1 MMQRKAML
9 YADDRIAIRLM
20 QMSDIRNILLA
31 EDDASA
37 SSEHYFQKQLNWQ
50 KDSESLALLAFFE
63 GQVAGYVFLFQK
75 CRWGGLRNL
84 GFPSI
89 VDLFVIKR
97 YRKNGVGTALL
108 NAAEDMAAQYNDKI
122 YLNVPLNSPHGAAQK
137 LYIKRGYVPDG
148 NGLYWD
154 PDNNGL
160 CNVCPADAL
169 CKNND
174 SLTLCLIKTLL

>member
-1 MMQRKAML
+1 MQRKAML

-50 KDSESLALLAFFE
+50 KDGESLALLAFFE

-122 YLNVPLNSPHGAAQK
+122 YLNVPINSAHGAAQK
-137 LYIKRGYVPDG
+137 LYVKRGYVPDG
-148 NGLYWD
+148 RGLYHD
-154 PDNNGL
+154 PNGNGH
-160 CNVCPADAL
+160 CEVCPVNAT
-169 CKNND
+169 CMND
-174 SLTLCLIKTLL
+174 DNLTLCLVKALS